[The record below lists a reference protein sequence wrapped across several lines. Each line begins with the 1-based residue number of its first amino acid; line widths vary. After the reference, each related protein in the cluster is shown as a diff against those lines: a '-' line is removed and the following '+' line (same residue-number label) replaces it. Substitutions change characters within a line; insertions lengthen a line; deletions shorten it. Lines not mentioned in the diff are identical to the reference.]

1 MCKWSKVHPAQ
12 GWLAKLILLES
23 WPLVGEWNSGPLN
36 GQAIWDYWLLGYFL
50 VELDLWKYLPWGYL
64 TRALA
69 TGNSG
74 QGVRSPSVGL
84 RGGVRKKAKK
94 KKKKSLG
101 PNPHCKTNF

>member
-74 QGVRSPSVGL
+74 QGVRSPSIGL
-84 RGGVRKKAKK
+84 RGGVRKQEKRKEKDKIA
-94 KKKKSLG
+94 
-101 PNPHCKTNF
+101 